1 MDEKDRTVW
10 VGNLSEKVTESLL
23 YELFLQAGPLEK
35 VKLALDKDG
44 RTRRYA
50 FVTFKHECSVPY
62 TIELMNGIE
71 LFGNNLRLQTRTG
84 SSSSATY
91 DGGSAAQSAPYNSQM
106 SGGNSNDKRPPV
118 NQQSPHNLQRSSTW
132 HGNTQ
137 QSGRSPD
144 INFRNLPNMQ
154 PQPMVAAVS
163 FQQRRERVLQQH
175 NLQVEIHRQQVIQR
189 IATQPIPH
197 SNPYGRSS
205 RPWQQAPYR
214 RY

>member
-10 VGNLSEKVTESLL
+10 VGNLTDKVTEPLL

-71 LFGNNLRLQTRTG
+71 LFGNNIRLQTRTG

-91 DGGSAAQSAPYNSQM
+91 DGGSAAQSAPYNSPVQ
-106 SGGNSNDKRPPV
+106 SGNAHDNR
-118 NQQSPHNLQRSSTW
+118 QSSGHPPHNLQRSSTW
-132 HGNTQ
+132 HGSTHA
-137 QSGRSPD
+137 SGRSPD

-154 PQPMVAAVS
+154 PQAVVTAMS
-163 FQQRRERVLQQH
+163 YQQRRERVMQQH
-175 NLQVEIHRQQVIQR
+175 NLQVSIHQQQVIQR
-189 IATQPIPH
+189 LASQPIPH

>member
-1 MDEKDRTVW
+1 MDEKDRTIW
-10 VGNLSEKVTESLL
+10 VGNLSEKVTEPLL

-35 VKLALDKDG
+35 VKLAVDKEG
-44 RTRRYA
+44 RPRSYA

-71 LFGNNLRLQTRTG
+71 LFGSSLRLQTRTG

-91 DGGSAAQSAPYNSQM
+91 DGGNAAQSAPYSSPIP
-106 SGGNSNDKRPPV
+106 SGSSHDNRSPSGPV
-118 NQQSPHNLQRSSTW
+118 PHNLQRSVTW
-132 HGNTQ
+132 HGNS
-137 QSGRSPD
+137 QSGGRSPE

-154 PQPMVAAVS
+154 PVVNAMS
-163 FQQRRERVLQQH
+163 FQQRRERVMRQH
-175 NLQVEIHRQQVIQR
+175 NLQVSIHNQQVIQR
-189 IATQPIPH
+189 LTTQPIPH

-205 RPWQQAPYR
+205 RPWQQTPYR

>member
-1 MDEKDRTVW
+1 MDEKDRTIW
-10 VGNLSEKVTESLL
+10 VGKLHDRVTEPLL

-35 VKLALDKDG
+35 VKLATDKEG
-44 RTRRYA
+44 RTKGYA

-84 SSSSATY
+84 SSSSVTY
-91 DGGSAAQSAPYNSQM
+91 DGGSAAQSSSYNSPLP
-106 SGGNSNDKRPPV
+106 SGNSHDNR
-118 NQQSPHNLQRSSTW
+118 SPAGHHQHNLQRSATW

-137 QSGRSPD
+137 PSGRSPD
-144 INFRNLPNMQ
+144 VNFRNLPNMQ
-154 PQPMVAAVS
+154 PQVMTAVS
-163 FQQRRERVLQQH
+163 FQQRRERVFQQQ
-175 NLQVEIHRQQVIQR
+175 NIQLEIHRQQVIQR
-189 IATQPIPH
+189 LTAQPIPQ